1 MMHTGC
7 GIAIYDTHR
16 TCQVQN
22 VEHAGT
28 SLRRAAGCDL
38 VLPEVIFFL
47 PSSARGDLLV
57 SRKLDIKLPGKVDS
71 NSHGTR
77 PVHLIIRMMKQTQ
90 TSRLSMKNSLSPYY
104 DGLSSGRGNTI
115 SETVT
120 RR

>member
-22 VEHAGT
+22 VEHART

-38 VLPEVIFFL
+38 VLPEMTFLL
-47 PSSARGDLLV
+47 PSSSRDDLHK

-71 NSHGTR
+71 NSHRAR
-77 PVHLIIRMMKQTQ
+77 PVHPIIKMIK
-90 TSRLSMKNSLSPYY
+90 
-104 DGLSSGRGNTI
+104 
-115 SETVT
+115 
-120 RR
+120 